1 MAETIEL
8 LSIDYADVV
17 QSPSKENPNMATK
30 LGDAF
35 GSKGV
40 PMIVIKNIPGFEEMK
55 KQLLPRAHGLAHL
68 PKEYFMSELRSEESG
83 FNAGWRL
90 ERGEDVDGKADGR
103 RP

>member
-35 GSKGV
+35 GSKAPNLV
-40 PMIVIKNIPGFEEMK
+40 PPMDG
-55 KQLLPRAHGLAHL
+55 G
-68 PKEYFMSELRSEESG
+68 
-83 FNAGWRL
+83 AG
-90 ERGEDVDGKADGR
+90 
-103 RP
+103 